1 MLIIVPFAVRAIFA
15 QATSLITTIV
25 DKLAVR
31 DQPGVMEKVSNTE
44 NVNHGTR

>member
-1 MLIIVPFAVRAIFA
+1 MLNIVPFASTAIFA
-15 QATSLITTIV
+15 QATSLIMII

-31 DQPGVMEKVSNTE
+31 DQLGVMKKISNTE